1 MDDKET
7 KYNQFDEYLR
17 QSEPHKLDKV
27 LTWKTAIGLQAVDGL
42 SPSNYLIE
50 TAKRH
55 IDGDISIEEV
65 QSLLDSYY
73 KSKSSRTIDE
83 EKMEEADKVSANI
96 ARILNEKT
104 FSFSPTAYI
113 NIHKCIFDGVF
124 KFAGK
129 VRDYNITKNEWVL
142 RGDTVYYASADD
154 IMPALEYDF
163 SQEKEFNYAGLSKD
177 RMVKHFAKFV
187 ANIWQIH
194 AFGEGNTRT
203 TAVFAIKY
211 LSALGFSVTNTPFE
225 SHSWYFRNALVR
237 ANYRNYQRNITP
249 TLKFLEAF
257 FRNLLFGEN
266 NELKN
271 RYLIIEPPKE
281 LASEIQETSIEP
293 VYRTSTEQVPNKL
306 GVDNPN
312 IIRVLQVLKNDALS
326 IKEILSLLGL
336 KHRPTF
342 LENYLKPAIQGG
354 FVVSLYLDK
363 PNHPRQKYLL
373 TEKGLILYRRLGNR
387 E

>member
-1 MDDKET
+1 M
-7 KYNQFDEYLR
+7 
-17 QSEPHKLDKV
+17 
-27 LTWKTAIGLQAVDGL
+27 
-42 SPSNYLIE
+42 
-50 TAKRH
+50 
-55 IDGDISIEEV
+55 
-65 QSLLDSYY
+65 
-73 KSKSSRTIDE
+73 
-83 EKMEEADKVSANI
+83 
-96 ARILNEKT
+96 
-104 FSFSPTAYI
+104 
-113 NIHKCIFDGVF
+113 FDGVF

-237 ANYRNYQRNITP
+237 ANYRNYQRNIIP

-293 VYRTSTEQVPNKL
+293 VYRTSTEQVPNKS
-306 GVDNPN
+306 GIDNSN
-312 IIRVLQVLKNDALS
+312 IILVLQVLKNDALS

-354 FVVSLYLDK
+354 FVVPLYLDK

-373 TEKGLILYRRLGNR
+373 TEKGLILYRSLGNR

>member
-1 MDDKET
+1 MDEN
-7 KYNQFDEYLR
+7 KYKQFDEYLR

-27 LTWKTAIGLQAVDGL
+27 VTWKTAIGLQAVDGL
-42 SPSNYLIE
+42 SPSDYLIE

-65 QSLLDSYY
+65 QSLLKSYY
-73 KSKSSRTIDE
+73 KSKKSRTIDE
-83 EKMEEADKVSANI
+83 DKMEEADKVSANI
-96 ARILNEKT
+96 TKILNEKT
-104 FSFSPTAYI
+104 FSFSPASFI

-142 RGDTVYYASADD
+142 RGDTVYYASAND
-154 IMPALEYDF
+154 IIPTLEYDF

-177 RMVKHFAKFV
+177 SMVSHFTKFV
-187 ANIWQIH
+187 ANLWQIH

-203 TAVFAIKY
+203 TAVFVIKY
-211 LSALGFSVTNTPFE
+211 LRALGFAVTNTLFE
-225 SHSWYFRNALVR
+225 THSWYFRNALVR

-249 TLKFLEAF
+249 TPKFLEAF

-271 RYLIIEPPKE
+271 RFLIVDPPNDLINESQKTNAE
-281 LASEIQETSIEP
+281 Q
-293 VYRTSTEQVPNKL
+293 VDRTSTEQVPNKFD
-306 GVDNPN
+306 VANPDM
-312 IIRVLQVLKNDALS
+312 IRFLQVLKNDVLS

-336 KHRPTF
+336 NHRPTF
-342 LENYLKPAIQGG
+342 IEKYLKPAIRNG
-354 FVVSLYLDK
+354 FVAPLYPDN
-363 PNHPRQKYLL
+363 PHHPRQKYYL
-373 TEKGLILYRRLGNR
+373 TEKGLAGLM
-387 E
+387 